1 MKIRIFTSSVRK
13 FSEFC
18 KDDLDPNQDTLQW
31 NWKCG
36 LHEKCKMAESQT
48 LPLTLTDVLLFADKV
63 SFPNIHTAYQTFA
76 TVPVF
81 FTTFNHKIC
90 FE

>member
-1 MKIRIFTSSVRK
+1 MTS
-13 FSEFC
+13 
-18 KDDLDPNQDTLQW
+18 PNQDTLQCNAMQLEMW
-31 NWKCG
+31 Y
-36 LHEKCKMAESQT
+36 EKCKMAESQT